1 MDNEMKGIPAYN
13 TDINNVVIDEV
24 IKEALAGLGEEAK
37 KHFVELG
44 YRLARLR
51 NAFNNLQWLY
61 KIDIAYNSM
70 SENHLK
76 VLRKSL
82 RHDLEIG
89 VTHLLVSKVAN
100 NIIIFSD
107 DGLGE

>member
-1 MDNEMKGIPAYN
+1 MAEVPLFYN
-13 TDINNVVIDEV
+13 TDIDNYLMDDMMKEV
-24 IKEALAGLGEEAK
+24 FEGLGEEAK

-51 NAFNNLQWLY
+51 NAFSNLQRLY

-70 SENHLK
+70 SENH
-76 VLRKSL
+76 VETLRKSL
-82 RHDLEIG
+82 RHDLECG
-89 VTHLLVSKVAN
+89 TALLLASKAAN

-107 DGLGE
+107 DGLGEEDG